1 VVANIATT
9 AGLTCTGTTDSQVT
23 ACDDG
28 YYLVDGAA
36 DTCPDCTVVGNIAT
50 DATLTCTG
58 ATDSQVTACDDGYY
72 LVDGAADTCPDCT
85 AVVNSAAD
93 AVLTCSSTTDSQTT
107 GCETGYFLT
116 VGVLGGAAATCTEMT
131 CADTDSSGTDAS
143 CGTGGVCSEGGTGDG
158 YTCTCDTGFFGAT
171 TTNSE
176 AVCTGARPR
185 P

>member
-1 VVANIATT
+1 MPHSKYWSLTFWGCLTT
-9 AGLTCTGTTDSQVT
+9 ACT
-23 ACDDG
+23 A
-28 YYLVDGAA
+28 VD
-36 DTCPDCTVVGNIAT
+36 NIAT

-176 AVCTGARPR
+176 ALCTGKSPILCISLYVVALTPGAL
-185 P
+185 PTG